1 MSIFEIIMLVCFGA
15 AWPLSIYKSYTSRST
30 EGKSVSFLIVILIGY
45 VAGIFYKIFD
55 QYDAVVY
62 LYLLNCMMV
71 LTDLLIYYRNCRI
84 VAATPHHGTPK
95 MSHPPVSAK

>member
-1 MSIFEIIMLVCFGA
+1 MSIFEITMLVCFGA
-15 AWPLSIYKSYTSRST
+15 AWPLSIYKSYTSQST

-62 LYLLNCMMV
+62 LYLLNCLMV

-84 VAATPHHGTPK
+84 VATTSHQGVPK
-95 MSHPPVSAK
+95 MSRPPVSAK